1 MNFSLTFLQRPTTS
15 LNRTIPDPTAREI
28 LIDYLAFKNANTQCK
43 NVLRSLN

>member
-28 LIDYLAFKNANTQCK
+28 LIELLAFEMLMLNAK
-43 NVLRSLN
+43 RLLDL

>member
-1 MNFSLTFLQRPTTS
+1 MNFHYFFQIYTY
-15 LNRTIPDPTAREI
+15 LNRAISDPTAREI